1 MRATEFMHFINID
14 PKELKLGQ
22 NLKGDTYTHLTIRMK
37 IKRAR
42 YEHQTELR
50 QQEKERK
57 KISQEIREYFRR
69 KKNKKKLLMRSES
82 TLRGI
87 RND

>member
-22 NLKGDTYTHLTIRMK
+22 NLKGDSYTHLTIRMK
-37 IKRAR
+37 VKRAR

-50 QQEKERK
+50 RQEKEK
-57 KISQEIREYFRR
+57 LESAKAIREYFRR
-69 KKNKKKLLMRSES
+69 EKK
-82 TLRGI
+82 
-87 RND
+87 

>member
-22 NLKGDTYTHLTIRMK
+22 NMKSDSYTHLTVRMK

-42 YEHQTELR
+42 YEYQTNLR
-50 QQEKERK
+50 KQEKERK
-57 KISQEIREYFRR
+57 KAAKEIREYFRR
-69 KKNKKKLLMRSES
+69 TKK
-82 TLRGI
+82 
-87 RND
+87 

>member
-1 MRATEFMHFINID
+1 MEFMHFINID

-22 NLKGDTYTHLTIRMK
+22 NMKGDSYTHMTIRMK

-50 QQEKERK
+50 RQEKE
-57 KISQEIREYFRR
+57 KIKSAKAIREYFRR
-69 KKNKKKLLMRSES
+69 NKK
-82 TLRGI
+82 
-87 RND
+87 

>member
-1 MRATEFMHFINID
+1 MRATEFMHFINIS

-22 NLKGDTYTHLTIRMK
+22 NMKGDSYTHLTIRMK

-50 QQEKERK
+50 RQEKEK
-57 KISQEIREYFRR
+57 LESAKAIREYFRR
-69 KKNKKKLLMRSES
+69 KNK
-82 TLRGI
+82 
-87 RND
+87 

>member
-22 NLKGDTYTHLTIRMK
+22 NRKNDGYTHLTIRMK

-42 YEHQTELR
+42 YEHQTDLR
-50 QQEKERK
+50 RREKEAK
-57 KISQEIREYFRR
+57 KAADEIRKYFKRD
-69 KKNKKKLLMRSES
+69 KK
-82 TLRGI
+82 
-87 RND
+87 

>member
-22 NLKGDTYTHLTIRMK
+22 NMKGDSYTHMTIRMK

-42 YEHQTELR
+42 YEHETELR
-50 QQEKERK
+50 RQEKE
-57 KISQEIREYFRR
+57 KIKSAKAIREYFRR
-69 KKNKKKLLMRSES
+69 NKK
-82 TLRGI
+82 
-87 RND
+87 

>member
-1 MRATEFMHFINID
+1 MRATEFMHFINIC

-22 NLKGDTYTHLTIRMK
+22 NLKGDSYTHLTIRMK

-50 QQEKERK
+50 KQEQKVK
-57 KISQEIREYFRR
+57 KAAEEIRKYFRR
-69 KKNKKKLLMRSES
+69 KK
-82 TLRGI
+82 
-87 RND
+87 

>member
-22 NLKGDTYTHLTIRMK
+22 NLKGDSYSHLTIRMVT
-37 IKRAR
+37 KRAR

-50 QQEKERK
+50 RQEKEAK
-57 KISQEIREYFRR
+57 KAANEIRKYFKR
-69 KKNKKKLLMRSES
+69 NKK
-82 TLRGI
+82 
-87 RND
+87 

>member
-1 MRATEFMHFINID
+1 MGRVTEFMHFINID

-22 NLKGDTYTHLTIRMK
+22 NMKGDSYTHMTIRMK

-50 QQEKERK
+50 RQEKEK
-57 KISQEIREYFRR
+57 LESAKAIREYFRR
-69 KKNKKKLLMRSES
+69 KNGQIKN
-82 TLRGI
+82 T
-87 RND
+87 NA

>member
-22 NLKGDTYTHLTIRMK
+22 NLKGDTYTHLTIRMVT
-37 IKRAR
+37 KRAR

-50 QQEKERK
+50 KKEKEK
-57 KISQEIREYFRR
+57 KESAKAIREYFRR
-69 KKNKKKLLMRSES
+69 SKD
-82 TLRGI
+82 G
-87 RND
+87 ND